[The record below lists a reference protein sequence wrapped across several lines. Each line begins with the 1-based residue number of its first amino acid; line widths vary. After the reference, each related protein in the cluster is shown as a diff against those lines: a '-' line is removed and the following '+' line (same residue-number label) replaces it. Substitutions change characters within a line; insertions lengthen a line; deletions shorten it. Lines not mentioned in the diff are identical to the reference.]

1 MAARKVRC
9 RGAADRSPVVSSPN
23 LSSSRAMICSTD
35 SARTRAA
42 ASSIASGMPSSA
54 RQMEVTAAA
63 LSGPTVNPGRE
74 AAARSANSRT
84 AS

>member
-1 MAARKVRC
+1 MAARRVRC
-9 RGAADRSPVVSSPN
+9 RGAADRSPAVSNPN
-23 LSSSRAMICSTD
+23 LSSSRAAIWSTD

-42 ASSIASGMPSSA
+42 ASSIASGIPSSA
-54 RQMEVTAAA
+54 RQIAVMAAT
-63 LSGPTVNPGRE
+63 LSGPTAKPGLE

>member
-1 MAARKVRC
+1 MAARRVRW
-9 RGAADRSPVVSSPN
+9 RGAADRWPAVSSPN
-23 LSSSRAMICSTD
+23 RSSRRALISSTD

-54 RQMEVTAAA
+54 RQIEVTTAA
-63 LSGPTVNPGRE
+63 LSGLTTNPGLA
-74 AAARSANSRT
+74 AAARSANRRM

>member
-1 MAARKVRC
+1 MAARRVRW
-9 RGAADRSPVVSSPN
+9 RGAADRSPAVSSPN

-54 RQMEVTAAA
+54 RQIEVTAAT